1 MLVQDSHSH
10 FGSLASQTF
19 ICSCS
24 AGILSSPSSSA
35 YLSSSSSYRSG
46 SLLMGMPPPPPP
58 SILTPLVAMIPSK
71 GAHNIITS
79 SLPDTLA
86 PNLIAYVESIL
97 GDNVGI
103 VASRPLLGS
112 FVDKFGT
119 IKNPDIKI
127 EVGNAAIA
135 QLAPKVVSYE
145 AQDTALKLLVADA
158 YEVNEDYTG
167 SAKTLQTIT
176 LDSSQKAVS
185 DNEKANIWIRITR
198 CYLEEEDP
206 TNALAYLNRIKN
218 VIHSVTDPA
227 LRIQFQASQARIS
240 DSQRNFLDASNSYLN
255 LSNELAIDEEDRLQS
270 LSAAIIC
277 AVLAPAGPK
286 RAKQLAR
293 LYKDDR
299 ASQVEEY
306 SILEK
311 IFLDRVLNQDE
322 IKAFSQKLRP
332 HQMAKTAD
340 GSTVLDKAVL
350 EHNLLGVSRLYSNI
364 GIANLGDM
372 LGVDPERAEG
382 YARAMIEQ
390 GRLSGY
396 IDQIDELIY
405 FEPDAEKG
413 GASNAAAVGA
423 KDLRIWDN
431 NVQGLAEEVE
441 RVTTMI
447 QLEHPEFYAQNM
459 VH

>member
-1 MLVQDSHSH
+1 MAGTL
-10 FGSLASQTF
+10 GSADVTERLLSLEDAPVSKKAS
-19 ICSCS
+19 
-24 AGILSSPSSSA
+24 G
-35 YLSSSSSYRSG
+35 YEE
-46 SLLMGMPPPPPP
+46 LLD
-58 SILTPLVAMIPSK
+58 
-71 GAHNIITS
+71 NIITS

-119 IKNPDIKI
+119 IQNPDIKI
-127 EVGNAAIA
+127 EVGNAAIQ

-145 AQDTALKLLVADA
+145 AQDTALKLLIADA

-176 LDSSQKAVS
+176 LDSSQKTVS

-218 VIHSVTDPA
+218 VIHSVTDSA

-286 RAKQLAR
+286 RGKQLAR

-306 SILEK
+306 GILEK

-372 LGVDPERAEG
+372 LGVDSERAEG

-390 GRLSGY
+390 GRLSGF

-405 FEPDAEKG
+405 FELSDTEKG
-413 GASNAAAVGA
+413 GAGAGAVGA
-423 KDLRIWDN
+423 KELRIWDA

-447 QLEHPEFYAQNM
+447 QLEHPDFYAQNM